1 MPKNQELE
9 SMNEY
14 VMQQQR
20 KLENLREA
28 LKESREQRQ
37 ATSIAYM
44 EISQK
49 LTNSIPL
56 TPGPNVNKPRIPRPQ
71 DTVYQKA
78 VVQAKERDENEDENA
93 SATGEIEI
101 AMLKTFSNLTNV
113 LKNTSKYVWRELISE
128 V

>member
-113 LKNTSKYVWRELISE
+113 LKNTSKYV
-128 V
+128 